1 MLSEI
6 MEIYVLQNEWTNF
19 KSNIL
24 ILFSYTDIILIIIMV
39 HLAEV
44 IIKSSLRDNQSI
56 KLLEQN

>member
-1 MLSEI
+1 MLSEN

-44 IIKSSLRDNQSI
+44 IIKSSLRDNRSI
-56 KLLEQN
+56 ELLEQN